1 MSTTESPAPKSRGRH
16 RANKS
21 TSHANVTTPSK
32 SQYNNTQSTLRNV
45 VTPPQSPAQAPKAQ
59 QQSPNTSTKKN
70 KRKPKPRPRDVNTD
84 VHHVH
89 HGYDSPTASSN
100 DESNAFPPTPTRG
113 SMSTPTKAY
122 AGPNFH
128 SSPNPSSLPVPSW
141 FSKSV
146 PATPSTGTSLQAM
159 LELSEETLSQS
170 LEEPESH
177 LQKLFRA
184 DKEEKAKRAS
194 VVASMPM
201 LATLAHGSPETRR
214 RQSPDSL
221 DNSFTDVFTMDTEKM
236 TPALSEMPPQTL
248 FHAPPQ
254 APRVPGDIEAR
265 RQADALR
272 SFLNQPQMS
281 PVGVEAVAER
291 PVNQPTAPFTPA
303 KRRSSPPQHG
313 NYTAPRA
320 QFQTPTKK
328 APSQAPRSDRNP
340 HFVMTPPKGPK
351 NHHSGYHQ
359 APQTPTPARDYHY
372 NHPTYPSRAD
382 TKNDSVLQL
391 TEMELYLRRVLNLE
405 NRAIA
410 TPAAAS

>member
-21 TSHANVTTPSK
+21 TPHANVTTPSK
-32 SQYNNTQSTLRNV
+32 PQYNNAQSTLRNV
-45 VTPPQSPAQAPKAQ
+45 VTPPQSPTQAPKAQ
-59 QQSPNTSTKKN
+59 QQSPPNASTKKS

-84 VHHVH
+84 VHHAH
-89 HGYDSPTASSN
+89 QGYDSPTASSN

-113 SMSTPTKAY
+113 VMSTPTKAY

-146 PATPSTGTSLQAM
+146 PATPSAGTSLQAM

-194 VVASMPM
+194 TMPSMPM
-201 LATLAHGSPETRR
+201 LARLAHGPPENPR

-221 DNSFTDVFTMDTEKM
+221 DNSFTDVFTMDPEKM
-236 TPALSEMPPQTL
+236 TPTPSSEMPPQAL
-248 FHAPPQ
+248 FGAPPQ
-254 APRVPGDIEAR
+254 TPRVLTDAEAR

-272 SFLNQPQMS
+272 SFLSQPQMS
-281 PVGVEAVAER
+281 PVGAEPVAER
-291 PVNQPTAPFTPA
+291 PVNQFTTPFTPA
-303 KRRSSPPQHG
+303 KRRPSPPQHG
-313 NYTAPRA
+313 NYSAPRA

-328 APSQAPRSDRNP
+328 VPSQTSRSDHNP
-340 HFVMTPPKGPK
+340 HFIMTPPKGPK
-351 NHHSGYHQ
+351 SHH
-359 APQTPTPARDYHY
+359 PQTPQTPAPPRDYRS
-372 NHPTYPSRAD
+372 NHSTYSNRND
-382 TKNDSVLQL
+382 IKNDSILQL

>member
-21 TSHANVTTPSK
+21 TPHANLTTPSK
-32 SQYNNTQSTLRNV
+32 PQYNNTQSTLRNV
-45 VTPPQSPAQAPKAQ
+45 VTPPQSPAQVPKAQ
-59 QQSPNTSTKKN
+59 QSSPNTSAKKN
-70 KRKPKPRPRDVNTD
+70 KRKSKPRPRDLNTD

-89 HGYDSPTASSN
+89 QGYDSPTASSN

-113 SMSTPTKAY
+113 VMSTPTKAY

-194 VVASMPM
+194 AVASAPM
-201 LATLAHGSPETRR
+201 LATLAHGSREISR

-221 DNSFTDVFTMDTEKM
+221 DNSFTDVFAMDPEKTIQ
-236 TPALSEMPPQTL
+236 TPASEMAPQAL
-248 FHAPPQ
+248 FSALPQ
-254 APRVPGDIEAR
+254 APRVLAGSEAR
-265 RQADALR
+265 RQANALR
-272 SFLNQPQMS
+272 SFLTEPQMS

-291 PVNQPTAPFTPA
+291 PANQPTAPFTPT
-303 KRRSSPPQHG
+303 KRRPSPPQHG
-313 NYTAPRA
+313 SHTAPRA

-328 APSQAPRSDRNP
+328 APSQSPRLDHNP
-340 HFVMTPPKGPK
+340 HFIMTPKGPRS
-351 NHHSGYHQ
+351 HHSGYHQ
-359 APQTPTPARDYHY
+359 TPQTPTPVRDHY
-372 NHPTYPSRAD
+372 NHPTYPNRNNIKS
-382 TKNDSVLQL
+382 DSVLQL

>member
-21 TSHANVTTPSK
+21 TPHANITTPSK
-32 SQYNNTQSTLRNV
+32 PQYNNAQSTLRNV
-45 VTPPQSPAQAPKAQ
+45 VTPPQSPAQASKAQ
-59 QQSPNTSTKKN
+59 QQSTPNASTKKN

-89 HGYDSPTASSN
+89 QGYDSPTASSN
-100 DESNAFPPTPTRG
+100 DESNAFPLTPTRG
-113 SMSTPTKAY
+113 VMSTPTKAY

-201 LATLAHGSPETRR
+201 LATLAHRSSDTPR

-221 DNSFTDVFTMDTEKM
+221 DNSFSDVFTMDTEKT
-236 TPALSEMPPQTL
+236 TPTPSSEMPPQM
-248 FHAPPQ
+248 FRAPPQ
-254 APRVPGDIEAR
+254 APRVLGDMEAR

-272 SFLNQPQMS
+272 SFLSQPQMS

-291 PVNQPTAPFTPA
+291 PA
-303 KRRSSPPQHG
+303 KQRPPPPQHG
-313 NYTAPRA
+313 NYTASRA

-328 APSQAPRSDRNP
+328 APSQTSRLDRNP

-351 NHHSGYHQ
+351 SHHSGYHQ
-359 APQTPTPARDYHY
+359 TPQTPTPARDYHY
-372 NHPTYPSRAD
+372 NHPTYPSRND
-382 TKNDSVLQL
+382 IKNDSVLQL

>member
-21 TSHANVTTPSK
+21 TPHANITTPSK
-32 SQYNNTQSTLRNV
+32 SQYNNAQSTLRNV

-59 QQSPNTSTKKN
+59 QQSTPSASTKKN

-84 VHHVH
+84 VHYVH
-89 HGYDSPTASSN
+89 QGYDSPTASSN

-113 SMSTPTKAY
+113 VMSTPTKAY

-201 LATLAHGSPETRR
+201 LATLAHGSPETPRH
-214 RQSPDSL
+214 QSPDIL
-221 DNSFTDVFTMDTEKM
+221 NNDVFTMDTEKTTL
-236 TPALSEMPPQTL
+236 TPPSEMPPQVL
-248 FHAPPQ
+248 FRAPPQ
-254 APRVPGDIEAR
+254 TPRVLGDMEAR

-272 SFLNQPQMS
+272 SFLSQPQMS

-303 KRRSSPPQHG
+303 KRRPSPPQHG
-313 NYTAPRA
+313 SYTAPRA

-328 APSQAPRSDRNP
+328 MPSQTSRSDRNP

-351 NHHSGYHQ
+351 SHHSGYHQ
-359 APQTPTPARDYHY
+359 TPQTPTPARDYHY
-372 NHPTYPSRAD
+372 NHPTYTSRND
-382 TKNDSVLQL
+382 IKNDSVLQL

-410 TPAAAS
+410 TPAVAS

>member
-21 TSHANVTTPSK
+21 TPHANVTTPLR
-32 SQYNNTQSTLRNV
+32 SQYNNAQSTLRTV
-45 VTPPQSPAQAPKAQ
+45 VTPPQSPVQAPKAQ
-59 QQSPNTSTKKN
+59 QSPPYASTKKN
-70 KRKPKPRPRDVNTD
+70 KRKPKPRPRDVNID

-89 HGYDSPTASSN
+89 QGYDSPTASSN
-100 DESNAFPPTPTRG
+100 DEFPPTPTRG
-113 SMSTPTKAY
+113 VMSTPTKAY

-184 DKEEKAKRAS
+184 DKEEKT
-194 VVASMPM
+194 P
-201 LATLAHGSPETRR
+201 R
-214 RQSPDSL
+214 RQSPSL
-221 DNSFTDVFTMDTEKM
+221 DNSFTDVFTMDPEKT
-236 TPALSEMPPQTL
+236 TPTPSEMPPQAL
-248 FHAPPQ
+248 FCAPSQ
-254 APRVPGDIEAR
+254 APRVPADIEAR

-272 SFLNQPQMS
+272 LFLNQPQMS
-281 PVGVEAVAER
+281 PVDVEAVAER
-291 PVNQPTAPFTPA
+291 PVNQPTTPFTPA
-303 KRRSSPPQHG
+303 RRRSSPPQHG
-313 NYTAPRA
+313 NHSAYRA

-328 APSQAPRSDRNP
+328 TSSQTSRSDRNP

-351 NHHSGYHQ
+351 SHHSGYYQ
-359 APQTPTPARDYHY
+359 TPQTPTPVRDYQY
-372 NHPTYPSRAD
+372 NQHTTYSSRND

-405 NRAIA
+405 NRAIP